1 MADGDVR
8 GGIGVELGR
17 LDRVC
22 ERDARYRWICGGVS
36 VSYHTLCDFR
46 SLHVEFLGKLLVD
59 SVSALIH
66 QGVVP
71 LDRSGLGLA
80 ALLVCC
86 LPTLVF
92 SDDIQYLPDNPQ
104 IIASIDFFG
113 LFILLDHADM
123 KANADKLQA
132 VTMKMNDS
140 GRLKMSVTLI
150 CNDPAGAGVIKSIL
164 NRSLKDFENLLN
176 VRGSLA
182 LRQVGPLPSEAEYER
197 IFTATRK
204 MVSAMQVFSADNKV
218 SASARARAGYRDA
231 RHLRFFRLWS

>member
-1 MADGDVR
+1 
-8 GGIGVELGR
+8 
-17 LDRVC
+17 
-22 ERDARYRWICGGVS
+22 
-36 VSYHTLCDFR
+36 
-46 SLHVEFLGKLLVD
+46 
-59 SVSALIH
+59 
-66 QGVVP
+66 
-71 LDRSGLGLA
+71 
-80 ALLVCC
+80 
-86 LPTLVF
+86 
-92 SDDIQYLPDNPQ
+92 
-104 IIASIDFFG
+104 
-113 LFILLDHADM
+113 M

-204 MVSAMQVFSADNKV
+204 MVSTMQVFSADNKV
-218 SASARARAGYRDA
+218 SASTQLEPAIAMRGIYGFFGYGRNERRWKKRMVFLHVPA
-231 RHLRFFRLWS
+231 KRYLC